1 MRAFRFRQF
10 IDGRFKYSGMCDPR
24 FDNSFT
30 APHCYFDCYYLEQFT
45 GLVDKNGV
53 EIYEG
58 DLFDYK
64 GQIVIV
70 EYVDDM
76 FHLKST
82 KYKNLSPGN
91 YRLNTIGP
99 RLEILGNI
107 HQHSELLKDKS

>member
-1 MRAFRFRQF
+1 MSRVLKFRGW
-10 IDGRFKYSGMCDPR
+10 DKS
-24 FDNSFT
+24 DNSGFYN
-30 APHCYFDCYYLEQFT
+30 HISLEEMSRCDFDIMQFT
-45 GLVDKNGV
+45 GILDKNGV

>member
-1 MRAFRFRQF
+1 MSRVLKFRGW
-10 IDGRFKYSGMCDPR
+10 DKS
-24 FDNSFT
+24 DNSGFYN
-30 APHCYFDCYYLEQFT
+30 HISLEEMIRCDFEIMQFT
-45 GLVDKNGV
+45 GLLDKNGAQ
-53 EIYEG
+53 IFEG

-107 HQHSELLKDKS
+107 HQQPELLKDKS